1 LRDALAENPAITFQA
16 ALHNLVLATFYR
28 FAASGSC
35 PEIGLLTLTLPA
47 QAPGL
52 KEGVSAKAID
62 TRHERWKERL
72 PKNEADLW
80 DALTAFDGT
89 AQASLLAHCASFAAN
104 ALYELVN
111 RYDQGRAPPTAFALG
126 LTKPMFWREPSGST
140 WSWQGGDRPS
150 TTISAA
156 SPNRALS
163 MPFGKRKAS
172 RPPTD
177 RPSKE
182 G

>member
-16 ALHNLVLATFYR
+16 VLHNLVLATFYR

-150 TTISAA
+150 TTISAVTKPRVIDA
-156 SPNRALS
+156 VREAK
-163 MPFGKRKAS
+163 GE
-172 RPPTD
+172 
-177 RPSKE
+177 PSTN
-182 G
+182 